1 MTIQNLK
8 IRKAETKEDIEKAL
22 EVRKKVF
29 IDEQGIII
37 DIERDNHDWSDA
49 VHVVAI
55 INDDGSCVGTGRFI
69 PTKDGAKI
77 QRMSVLS
84 EYRNCGRRF

>member
-49 VHVVAI
+49 VHVIAI
-55 INDDGSCVGTGRFI
+55 
-69 PTKDGAKI
+69 
-77 QRMSVLS
+77 
-84 EYRNCGRRF
+84 